1 MADLKQKKAWFCQRI
16 EEIVDSLYALAM
28 RLTRN
33 NADAEDL
40 VADSVAK
47 AWSAIDSLEDN
58 DRFKPWMFRILHN
71 TFISNYRKKSSRPE
85 VELSN
90 EDQDNDAEDV
100 ISSILIQQSNDF
112 LHWWANPE
120 REFANIILGED
131 IMSAID
137 ALPESFRVTI
147 LLVNVEGL
155 SYDEA
160 ANVLNVPP
168 GTVRSRMKRGRTLL
182 QKSLWQHAKDAGL
195 LPGESLGEHTI

>member
-16 EEIVDSLYALAM
+16 EEIVDSLYSLAM

-58 DRFKPWMFRILHN
+58 NRFKPWMFRILHN

-85 VELSN
+85 VELGN
-90 EDQDNDAEDV
+90 EDQDSDGEDV

-120 REFANIILGED
+120 REFANILLGKD